1 MSTSERMNLDNQ
13 LCFAIYS
20 TSLAM
25 TQAYKERLAPMGLTY
40 AQYTVM
46 LILWEKD
53 CVSLKCIADRL
64 GQKSGSL
71 TPVIKRMESDG
82 LIKRI
87 RGKEDDRSLS
97 IELTSKGLELKEQGL
112 SVNQCVAESCEISDE
127 EMAKLRDQ
135 LHCLRQKFSK

>member
-1 MSTSERMNLDNQ
+1 MTQPNRLKLDNQ

-20 TSLAM
+20 TSLAI
-25 TQAYKERLAPMGLTY
+25 TQAYRERLAPIGLTY

-71 TPVIKRMESDG
+71 TPVIKRMECDG

-87 RGKEDDRSLS
+87 RGKDDDRALS
-97 IELTSKGLELKEQGL
+97 IELTEKGEALKAQGME
-112 SVNQCVAESCEISDE
+112 VNQCIADCCEISIDE
-127 EMAKLRDQ
+127 MQTLRDQ
-135 LHCLRQKFSK
+135 LHCLRDKFAK